1 MEINTDDRNVVEFGL
16 ARSVGRSS
24 VAIPGVRALARS
36 LGADRGPVD
45 GAAVFWPGVDTA
57 WTSFNASVGGFGN
70 PSPETT
76 PEERA
81 RQVALGLYFE
91 RQDMAGA
98 RESWTSQSAPA
109 RDITQ
114 LGMAADL
121 EADAGSEAAI
131 PLIELHR
138 RFQPAEADVFLAT
151 LRWRQGRVE
160 EAADALELAL
170 VRLRS
175 DPWPLLR
182 YKEKALALAD
192 AIARRSPALARRMF
206 EAMRKP
212 FAVGELHEQRLLQ
225 SADLT
230 RQLDFATM
238 CRPAVDAFGEHVPW
252 SGNFLALRRDC
263 YQSDQGSA
271 AERRSARPER
281 LPRRRSTAPGR
292 RHQAPLIETR
302 SQRATPIWKVPEYPL
317 AVSPASETIS
327 NATPCA
333 AAAAQNPAAK
343 VRAALSALMKFLA
356 TSREPKRPGN
366 RLEYARSVTM
376 AALSSGTRFGSLEIV
391 SPPDT
396 GVPSARATRELRR
409 GLTVAQ
415 SRPRP

>member
-1 MEINTDDRNVVEFGL
+1 MRSTTWRVAGLLFVSGLCALVYQVAWLREFRLIFGASTAASAAVLAIFIGGLGAGGLLLGGRADRRRG
-16 ARSVGRSS
+16 ARRGDQHRRSERRR
-24 VAIPGVRALARS
+24 IPGVRALARS

-57 WTSFNASVGGFGN
+57 WTSFNASVGGFGD

-81 RQVALGLYFE
+81 RQLALGLYFE
-91 RQDMAGA
+91 RQDMARA
-98 RESWTSQSAPA
+98 RESWASQSAPA

-114 LGMAADL
+114 LAMAADL

-182 YKEKALALAD
+182 YKEQGLALAD

-206 EAMRKP
+206 EALREP

-263 YQSDQGSA
+263 YQTTRD
-271 AERRSARPER
+271 PR
-281 LPRRRSTAPGR
+281 LDVA
-292 RHQAPLIETR
+292 
-302 SQRATPIWKVPEYPL
+302 QRDL
-317 AVSPASETIS
+317 
-327 NATPCA
+327 ND
-333 AAAAQNPAAK
+333 
-343 VRAALSALMKFLA
+343 FLA
-356 TSREPKRPGN
+356 GE
-366 RLEYARSVTM
+366 
-376 AALSSGTRFGSLEIV
+376 ALPLGAGIKH
-391 SPPDT
+391 P
-396 GVPSARATRELRR
+396 
-409 GLTVAQ
+409 
-415 SRPRP
+415 